1 MHIITGYISSQK
13 PMNYMYHYLKKEPI
27 EVFVLKDKDDVYTQM
42 STINLIRYLF

>member
-13 PMNYMYHYLKKEPI
+13 PMNYHYLKKEPI

-42 STINLIRYLF
+42 STIKLIRYLF